1 MNDAPAVYRPRNPK
15 ASGWYRCVEDYFE
28 EFVRVYDERFAA
40 KFGFWKP
47 HIEKVIHRF
56 LDCARLDGQYPKCA
70 MEGVLTKGAGLFTTV
85 LPASAVVTAV
95 MSFLSPFPVMEEI
108 FVHHA
113 IKSASSS
120 SGSFSA
126 PRYWQKFPIG
136 TSFSHS
142 PRSFGVISYTIANFL
157 GK

>member
-1 MNDAPAVYRPRNPK
+1 MNSGGKVK
-15 ASGWYRCVEDYFE
+15 AMKDMAIVWAMTNGLLPNSD
-28 EFVRVYDERFAA
+28 
-40 KFGFWKP
+40 FGS
-47 HIEKVIHRF
+47 
-56 LDCARLDGQYPKCA
+56 
-70 MEGVLTKGAGLFTTV
+70 LTSRKSSISFSIVGLFTTV

-120 SGSFSA
+120 SGSFFA
-126 PRYWQKFPIG
+126 PRSWQKFPIG